1 MHKHIKRLTC
11 TDETSISRRM
21 TWGGGGEAGRRM
33 GDNYRNKS
41 KLLLEKLFIK
51 TSLIVIIM
59 YTQEYCQHHSKVYSS
74 LPLKNNS
81 VFRILSVAY
90 QKSSHPPPPYF
101 YPIRYR
107 LWIRPCTYSNLTV
120 HVTYYRSDFTIGGG
134 GGRCLHHYLRDPDM
148 VLLREI
154 RNIL

>member
-90 QKSSHPPPPYF
+90 QKSSHPPPSILSPHSISSLDPPLYIQQPYSTCNILQVRF
-101 YPIRYR
+101 HYR
-107 LWIRPCTYSNLTV
+107 
-120 HVTYYRSDFTIGGG
+120 GG